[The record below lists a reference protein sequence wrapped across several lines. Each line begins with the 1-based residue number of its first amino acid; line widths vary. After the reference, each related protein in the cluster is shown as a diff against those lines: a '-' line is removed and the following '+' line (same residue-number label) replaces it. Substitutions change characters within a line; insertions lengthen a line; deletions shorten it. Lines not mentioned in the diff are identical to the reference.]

1 MDEINNKYHQ
11 IFWNEIKKQSCNVN
25 QGRLHILQEWMFSHK
40 MNVETLTPEEC
51 LCTHDIHT
59 IYFYKNVLNGN
70 IIKVGSKCIE
80 YWTMHRPLCT
90 CGVKLSWAR
99 INKCKSNCP
108 RCEKADIKQQKEEEK
123 QKRIEERDR
132 QLAAEQEARTKRIEE
147 ARVKSEELLKQ
158 FQENRVNNLKQ
169 IELERLGNFRVFW
182 YCACRN
188 MLFKEVIGND
198 EWTTALINV
207 PDDKK
212 NESLQKFER
221 YCRLLDLIVEEM

>member
-1 MDEINNKYHQ
+1 MGQVNSKFHI
-11 IFWNEIKKQSCNVN
+11 IFWEEIKKQSCNVN
-25 QGRLHILQEWMFSHK
+25 QGRSHILQEWKFSHK

-70 IIKVGSKCIE
+70 VIKVGSKCID
-80 YWTMHRPLCT
+80 YWTMHRPICD

-99 INKCKSNCP
+99 INKNKPNCP
-108 RCEKADIKQQKEEEK
+108 SCEKAAIKLQKEQQRK
-123 QKRIEERDR
+123 LDIEQRDK
-132 QLAAEQEARTKRIEE
+132 QLAAEQEERTRRIEE

-158 FQENRVNNLKQ
+158 FQENRMNNLRQ

-182 YCACRN
+182 YCECKNR
-188 MLFKEVIGND
+188 LFKEVIGND

-221 YCRLLDLIVEEM
+221 YCRLLDLVQDA

>member
-123 QKRIEERDR
+123 QKRIEERDK

>member
-123 QKRIEERDR
+123 QKRIEERDK

-182 YCACRN
+182 YCPCRN

>member
-1 MDEINNKYHQ
+1 
-11 IFWNEIKKQSCNVN
+11 
-25 QGRLHILQEWMFSHK
+25 MFSHK

-108 RCEKADIKQQKEEEK
+108 RCEKAAIKQQKEEEK
-123 QKRIEERDR
+123 QKRIEERDK
-132 QLAAEQEARTKRIEE
+132 QLAAEQEERTKRIEE

-182 YCACRN
+182 YCPCRN

>member
-1 MDEINNKYHQ
+1 MPNSLSKYHI
-11 IFWNEIKKQSCNVN
+11 IFWDEIKKQSCNVN
-25 QGRLHILQEWMFSHK
+25 QGRAQILQEWMFSHK
-40 MNVETLTPEEC
+40 MSVETLTPEEC

-70 IIKVGSKCIE
+70 VIKVGSKCIE
-80 YWTMHRPLCT
+80 YWEMHRPLCT

-108 RCEKADIKQQKEEEK
+108 SCEKEVIKQQKETERLEK
-123 QKRIEERDR
+123 IAERDK
-132 QLAAEQEARTKRIEE
+132 QLAAEQEERTKRIEE

-158 FQENRVNNLKQ
+158 FQENRENNLKQ

-182 YCACRN
+182 YCPCRN

-198 EWTTALINV
+198 EWATALINV

-221 YCRLLDLIVEEM
+221 YCRLLDLVED

>member
-1 MDEINNKYHQ
+1 MGQVNSKFHI
-11 IFWNEIKKQSCNVN
+11 IFWDEIKKQSCNVN
-25 QGRLHILQEWMFSHK
+25 QGRSHILQEWKFSHK

-70 IIKVGSKCIE
+70 VIKVGSKCID
-80 YWTMHRPLCT
+80 YWTMHRPICD

-99 INKCKSNCP
+99 INKNKTDCP
-108 RCEKADIKQQKEEEK
+108 SCEKAAIKLQKEQQRK
-123 QKRIEERDR
+123 IDIEQRDK
-132 QLAAEQEARTKRIEE
+132 QLAAEQEERTKRIEE

-158 FQENRVNNLKQ
+158 FQENRMNNLRQ
-169 IELERLGNFRVFW
+169 IEIERLGNFRVFW
-182 YCACRN
+182 YCECKNR
-188 MLFKEVIGND
+188 LFKEVIGND

-221 YCRLLDLIVEEM
+221 YCRLLDLVQDA